1 MYMVLIWP
9 LLFPCITVGTH
20 LHCQPV
26 ELHQRLFQPVGDP
39 QPLLMARD
47 PGAPPVTLPPTPPPP
62 VAPIP
67 PAGGGGPPWEVVGEG
82 TPPAGKEFNYLSACK

>member
-47 PGAPPVTLPPTPPPP
+47 PGAPPP